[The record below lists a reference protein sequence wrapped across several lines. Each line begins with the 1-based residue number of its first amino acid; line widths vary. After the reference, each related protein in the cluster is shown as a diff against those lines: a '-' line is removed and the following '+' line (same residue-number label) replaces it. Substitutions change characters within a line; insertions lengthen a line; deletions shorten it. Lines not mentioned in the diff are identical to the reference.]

1 MYDKLKEK
9 LKESLTSVLPI
20 TLIVLALSLTLVPME
35 VGTLALFLAGAA
47 LLILGMGLFELGA
60 EMAMTPLGRGLG
72 TGMIRTKK
80 LWLIVL
86 GCFFMGFIITV
97 AEPDLQVLANQVAS
111 IPNKVLIYTIAV
123 GVGLFL
129 VLAFLRIYFKV
140 RLSTLLMLLYGLLLA
155 VSFFAPAEFVPV
167 AFDSGGVTTGPMTVP
182 FIMTLG
188 VGFCAVRTDRDSAN
202 DSFGLI
208 ALCSIGPILMVL
220 LLSIFYHPEEATY
233 EAAKLTPILS
243 THDMVREFLYS
254 VPHYMQEVCLSIL
267 PVVGVFLLFQVISGY
282 YRRRQ
287 AIRMLVGFVYTTL
300 GLVLFLT
307 GVNVGFAPV
316 GNLLGSALGAGS
328 FRWLLLPIG
337 ALVGYFI
344 VKAEPAV
351 QVLNNQVDEITGGLV
366 SRRTMNT
373 ALSVGVAGAVV
384 LSMVRV
390 LTGLNIYWILIPG
403 YVLALALSR
412 FVPPVFVGIAF
423 DSGGVASGPMTSTF
437 LLPLAMGACMGVGGN
452 VVTDAFGVVALVAL
466 SPLLTIQIMGLVF
479 SRKSKALPG
488 GGEAAWDEIIEF
500 EEDAAW
506 TA

>member
-47 LLILGMGLFELGA
+47 LLILGMGA

-267 PVVGVFLLFQVISGY
+267 PVVGVFLLFQVIEVDRIVFNILESE
-282 YRRRQ
+282 
-287 AIRMLVGFVYTTL
+287 I
-300 GLVLFLT
+300 LF
-307 GVNVGFAPV
+307 
-316 GNLLGSALGAGS
+316 S
-328 FRWLLLPIG
+328 
-337 ALVGYFI
+337 
-344 VKAEPAV
+344 
-351 QVLNNQVDEITGGLV
+351 
-366 SRRTMNT
+366 
-373 ALSVGVAGAVV
+373 
-384 LSMVRV
+384 
-390 LTGLNIYWILIPG
+390 
-403 YVLALALSR
+403 
-412 FVPPVFVGIAF
+412 VFVFI
-423 DSGGVASGPMTSTF
+423 D
-437 LLPLAMGACMGVGGN
+437 
-452 VVTDAFGVVALVAL
+452 
-466 SPLLTIQIMGLVF
+466 
-479 SRKSKALPG
+479 
-488 GGEAAWDEIIEF
+488 
-500 EEDAAW
+500 
-506 TA
+506 